1 MYKQILHTPEGVRDI
16 YNGECRRKQYIQ
28 ETLHQVLTGY
38 GYEDI
43 QTPTFEYFV
52 YSAGRLEPFRPG
64 NFINS
69 LTEKEIRW
77 FFGRM

>member
-43 QTPTFEYFV
+43 PVSYTHLRAP
-52 YSAGRLEPFRPG
+52 RD
-64 NFINS
+64 
-69 LTEKEIRW
+69 
-77 FFGRM
+77 